1 MKHDCTLGLSA
12 KYMVVY
18 HPAGFPLNE
27 NEQYFYH
34 YMAMAKGQ
42 FNIIKD
48 IIVMN
53 GGGVVSIY
61 DIKKDVLLYRYRI
74 PT

>member
-1 MKHDCTLGLSA
+1 MKHDFTNGLSL

-18 HPAGFPLNE
+18 HPLGFPLNE
-27 NEQYFYH
+27 SDQYFYH
-34 YMAMAKGQ
+34 YMKMAKVQ

-48 IIVMN
+48 IIAMK